1 MSFSNKKKIKS
12 YCNTKYPTKDQIR
25 KYKRK
30 VNQCVYNREDLAY
43 NLIRYSKLGV
53 TKTDEFRINF
63 AILNNQS
70 VRTEIEIVAIIMKI
84 FAMESKIR
92 QHKIDRLL
100 YDVELCITVRKLVV
114 EIDEDRNVYYD
125 EKNNK

>member
-1 MSFSNKKKIKS
+1 M
-12 YCNTKYPTKDQIR
+12 
-25 KYKRK
+25 
-30 VNQCVYNREDLAY
+30 
-43 NLIRYSKLGV
+43 IRYSKWGV
-53 TKTDEFRINF
+53 TKTDEFRINL

-84 FAMESKIR
+84 FAMESMIR

-100 YDVELCITVRKLVV
+100 YDVELCFTVHKLVV